1 MIQLFNFE
9 TKTNT
14 SSTFTRLL
22 LQTIRLF
29 HLSDECWL
37 LSSNSFRIAIWICH
51 HNMNVIKLHSVSN
64 PSYLSKERALE
75 KRFSVIAPKI
85 LLPHGGEPPSHG
97 QNYLCDPSSC
107 VTFRR
112 IPLPLTAGELTEF
125 LSCSFM
131 LQRLAPLI
139 CRLTLSLKKNGAFAV

>member
-37 LSSNSFRIAIWICH
+37 LSNSFRIAIWICH
-51 HNMNVIKLHSVSN
+51 HNMNVIKPQSVSN
-64 PSYLSKERALE
+64 PRYLSKERALE
-75 KRFSVIAPKI
+75 KRSSVIAPKI
-85 LLPHGGEPPSHG
+85 LLPHWGEPPSHRL
-97 QNYLCDPSSC
+97 NYWCDPSSC
-107 VTFRR
+107 VASHR
-112 IPLPLTAGELTEF
+112 IPLPLTAGELTEV

-131 LQRLAPLI
+131 LQRFAPLI
-139 CRLTLSLKKNGAFAV
+139 CHLPLSLKKNCAFAV